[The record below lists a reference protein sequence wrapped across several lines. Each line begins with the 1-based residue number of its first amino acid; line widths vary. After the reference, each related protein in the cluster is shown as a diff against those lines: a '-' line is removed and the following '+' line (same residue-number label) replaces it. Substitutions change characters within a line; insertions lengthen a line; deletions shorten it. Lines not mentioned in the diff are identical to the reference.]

1 MGLPPGRH
9 ARGRLSVARLH
20 AVGFVAPRAA
30 WWYGHREGRAWRLA
44 AQVVTVL
51 AVATLLAAAT
61 AWLQARQALDQAR
74 AAAAA
79 GPARAAAPPPA
90 APPTRRPNFS
100 ASERARINQAVAQ
113 LNVPWAS
120 IFRSL
125 EAQATG
131 KVAVM
136 AIEPDAERATVRVST
151 EGPTLDAL
159 LEHAERVQAAPPFAH
174 ARLLSIDSEPG
185 AQGRAAQLT
194 FELRIER

>member
-1 MGLPPGRH
+1 MKVG
-9 ARGRLSVARLH
+9 RLH

-30 WWYGHREGRAWRLA
+30 WWHGHREGRARRLA
-44 AQVVTVL
+44 AHVVTVL
-51 AVATLLAAAT
+51 AAATLLAAAA
-61 AWLQARQALDQAR
+61 AWLQGGQALNQAR

-79 GPARAAAPPPA
+79 SAARAVPPPA
-90 APPTRRPNFS
+90 APPTRLPNFT
-100 ASERARINQAVAQ
+100 ASERARINQAIAQ

-131 KVAVM
+131 QVAVM
-136 AIEPDAERATVRVST
+136 AIEPDAERGTVRVST

-159 LEHAERVQAAPPFAH
+159 LEHAERVQSAPPFAH
-174 ARLLSIDSEPG
+174 GRLLSIDSEPG
-185 AQGRAAQLT
+185 AQGRAARLT